1 MTSRA
6 RLRRRTSPGGRS
18 PRGKKH
24 EDKLRSIDAW
34 STLHAIETLSDEQ
47 YEQFEAASGEGPVSL
62 TRADVERFKSG
73 TRAKPSNFS
82 EVAVIKA
89 DVSRTKPEDV
99 AKIEQEVDALS
110 KRLEQFPAVLV
121 ENKGLA
127 ERLTVKREVELDKT
141 ASKEQERAVRA
152 ARRRL
157 HEVFAREIARMPSH
171 SQGSVAEAASALFI
185 H

>member
-1 MTSRA
+1 MQILKARA
-6 RLRRRTSPGGRS
+6 NDITGGTRRRTSPGGRS

-24 EDKLRSIDAW
+24 EDKLRSIDA

-47 YEQFEAASGEGPVSL
+47 YEQFEAAHLSGEGPVSL

-127 ERLTVKREVELDKT
+127 KREVELDKT

-157 HEVFAREIARMPSH
+157 HEVFAREIARMPSQSH
-171 SQGSVAEAASALFI
+171 RLSG
-185 H
+185 

>member
-1 MTSRA
+1 MGVAVRILKARA
-6 RLRRRTSPGGRS
+6 NDITGETRRRTSPGGRS

-34 STLHAIETLSDEQ
+34 STLHAIETLNDEQ
-47 YEQFEAASGEGPVSL
+47 YEQFEAAHLSGEGPGSL

-152 ARRRL
+152 VRRRL
-157 HEVFAREIARMPSH
+157 SRLFAV
-171 SQGSVAEAASALFI
+171 G
-185 H
+185 